1 MNTVLFIVLIMMIII
16 FINELKNISLSF
28 FKINYIKDVS
38 DINIKKYC
46 SDIYCEAETARFK
59 IADDSYNLLSSNDIF
74 NTKTYYV
81 MILIIILAIYAHI
94 FYNLIEYNNVYC
106 SVIDNTDGNIIIN
119 IIKSLPVLLGIAVF
133 TFALIIII
141 ARYIP
146 DDRGGYKNYFNYNNP
161 LLSDINTYNI
171 ENISYYILPTIVV
184 IGVLYILIALSA
196 NILEYPDEQ
205 RIKGSKYKFLS
216 IGYFIIIVMFSYLIL
231 NFMNILL
238 TFSNNKYPKLDGDI
252 LNAIVNKLENKIA
265 KLSDLYIVKNIVK
278 DCYIVVSSPQILA
291 IDKLVLIADKYAFIK
306 TINKGGY
313 QDVADFKLNI
323 EDSITYKFKGTS
335 ITDKSTDGG
344 TIFIPLTSADT
355 PEIKINDLFPID
367 KSAYDK
373 YYNALDIKKKPTVN
387 TYNPEDILN
396 NFSLRDYNDTIMLT
410 ELTNIINSIDGKY
423 KSNDQEVK
431 ENGKILLKIL
441 ICFSINEMKNFNE
454 DVSKDIKENL
464 KDNVIKNN
472 IHKKH
477 QLLVELT
484 DYIIKCINNSKEI
497 ESNDGSAKIKRNIEE
512 YFKTEKGSVMSK
524 SNFFGINYEPFS
536 SPLESQENYSVD
548 FSYNSENTFYEKYF
562 GFLENLNN
570 PSYYD
575 LEYGVGSYYIKNIK
589 TLAYF
594 ILIIFAVS
602 IIYLIVF
609 YIQYT
614 DILYKYFDEIILP
627 VIILLIFILYI
638 IVFINYNTNYN
649 LNFIYGALN
658 SSYKRDLN
666 DLNNMIIPFISYS
679 YKRDNYI
686 KGPYYELYLITNVLM
701 SFIYHKDQ
709 SLADSEDTELG
720 QFNTVIGST
729 GNAIESFEDIDYDY
743 SNFKDYHNKF
753 GNLIYKKLYGK
764 DDVFIGSDTNLN
776 SYINEKFTDKDKDII
791 DITSNIEKFNA
802 YIDKFAGIKT
812 DLINIINNLIRSFK
826 NYDKTDKDTIL
837 YEFFKKYVM
846 FYTNN
851 DNKKIWNKFLLK
863 KEFFDDYKK
872 YNDKSLQEDK
882 KIQIFSKLFS
892 NTYDKSYI
900 NEHVNEYTKILWHY
914 HFNKLISAYPQSGQP
929 ATDILTKIIKNTD
942 SSHKSSL
949 KLFIDNYRNMKLFR
963 LLLLQK
969 QKYEN
974 KNLNI
979 NDTFLITDAVS
990 KNTELTSK
998 DEFIKAT
1005 DLQSIYYKL
1014 ISSGLINLD
1023 KSNNYLMNIIKSVYY
1038 QINNKRIEYN
1048 IPVDD
1053 NNIGRDC
1060 SIYKIIS
1067 KNPFVHENIINDNA
1081 NNTIGYELFATY
1093 FINMVMIGIIYNLAL
1108 VKNNNINK
1116 LF

>member
-1 MNTVLFIVLIMMIII
+1 
-16 FINELKNISLSF
+16 
-28 FKINYIKDVS
+28 
-38 DINIKKYC
+38 
-46 SDIYCEAETARFK
+46 
-59 IADDSYNLLSSNDIF
+59 
-74 NTKTYYV
+74 
-81 MILIIILAIYAHI
+81 
-94 FYNLIEYNNVYC
+94 
-106 SVIDNTDGNIIIN
+106 
-119 IIKSLPVLLGIAVF
+119 
-133 TFALIIII
+133 
-141 ARYIP
+141 
-146 DDRGGYKNYFNYNNP
+146 
-161 LLSDINTYNI
+161 
-171 ENISYYILPTIVV
+171 
-184 IGVLYILIALSA
+184 
-196 NILEYPDEQ
+196 
-205 RIKGSKYKFLS
+205 
-216 IGYFIIIVMFSYLIL
+216 
-231 NFMNILL
+231 
-238 TFSNNKYPKLDGDI
+238 
-252 LNAIVNKLENKIA
+252 
-265 KLSDLYIVKNIVK
+265 
-278 DCYIVVSSPQILA
+278 
-291 IDKLVLIADKYAFIK
+291 
-306 TINKGGY
+306 
-313 QDVADFKLNI
+313 
-323 EDSITYKFKGTS
+323 
-335 ITDKSTDGG
+335 
-344 TIFIPLTSADT
+344 
-355 PEIKINDLFPID
+355 
-367 KSAYDK
+367 
-373 YYNALDIKKKPTVN
+373 
-387 TYNPEDILN
+387 
-396 NFSLRDYNDTIMLT
+396 
-410 ELTNIINSIDGKY
+410 
-423 KSNDQEVK
+423 
-431 ENGKILLKIL
+431 
-441 ICFSINEMKNFNE
+441 
-454 DVSKDIKENL
+454 
-464 KDNVIKNN
+464 
-472 IHKKH
+472 
-477 QLLVELT
+477 
-484 DYIIKCINNSKEI
+484 
-497 ESNDGSAKIKRNIEE
+497 
-512 YFKTEKGSVMSK
+512 
-524 SNFFGINYEPFS
+524 
-536 SPLESQENYSVD
+536 
-548 FSYNSENTFYEKYF
+548 
-562 GFLENLNN
+562 
-570 PSYYD
+570 
-575 LEYGVGSYYIKNIK
+575 
-589 TLAYF
+589 
-594 ILIIFAVS
+594 
-602 IIYLIVF
+602 
-609 YIQYT
+609 
-614 DILYKYFDEIILP
+614 
-627 VIILLIFILYI
+627 
-638 IVFINYNTNYN
+638 
-649 LNFIYGALN
+649 
-658 SSYKRDLN
+658 
-666 DLNNMIIPFISYS
+666 MIIPFISYS

-753 GNLIYKKLYGK
+753 GNLIYKKLYRK

-826 NYDKTDKDTIL
+826 NYDKTDKDTKL

-872 YNDKSLQEDK
+872 YNDKSLPEDK
-882 KIQIFSKLFS
+882 KQIFSKLFS

-900 NEHVNEYTKILWHY
+900 NEHVNEYTKILSHY
-914 HFNKLISAYPQSGQP
+914 HFNKLISVYPQSGQP
-929 ATDILTKIIKNTD
+929 AGRPSTNDILAIIRKNTGRQD
-942 SSHKSSL
+942 NSL
-949 KLFIDNYRNMKLFR
+949 QTFIDNYRNMKLFR